1 MKKHLIKFHAL
12 HLIGCLALI
21 MIILPA
27 ASFIKADFSGEW
39 ALDQSKSNL
48 GEFGAMMAP
57 TKLSVKTV
65 GGAITVVRSST
76 SPMGDMVTTDKITL
90 DGKESPSTGGFEGS
104 TRKTTSKLSDDQN
117 TLTVNSVLNLSFD
130 GNSFEIKATETW
142 TLSADGKTLTID
154 AKTTTPQGENT
165 LKQVYNKL

>member
-1 MKKHLIKFHAL
+1 MKKHLIKFHVL
-12 HLIGCLALI
+12 PLIGALALC

-39 ALDQSKSNL
+39 VLDESKSNL

-57 TKLSVKTV
+57 KKLSVKSEAGV
-65 GGAITVVRSST
+65 ITVVRNSNG
-76 SPMGDMVTTDKITL
+76 PMGETVTTDKITL
-90 DGKESPSTGGFEGS
+90 DGKESPSTGGFQGS

-117 TLTVNSVLNLSFD
+117 TLTVNSVLNLTFD
-130 GNSFEIKATETW
+130 GNSFEIKGTETW

-165 LKQVYNKL
+165 IKQVYNKL